1 MVNLLNGFLRK
12 INHHRKL
19 NIIFLNSFLF
29 ISLNRTIA
37 FLSHGL
43 YSTFI
48 IYIRTQ
54 IDGNL
59 LLRVGESQ
67 IEIKIFLFVRFLLL
81 KFLILFFKLCDGEF

>member
-54 IDGNL
+54 IDGDL
-59 LLRVGESQ
+59 LLQVGESQ
-67 IEIKIFLFVRFLLL
+67 IEIKIFLFVRLLLL
-81 KFLILFFKLCDGEF
+81 KFLIIFNSIF